1 MEYQIN
7 SNRVSNGQT
16 PFVTVGFGLGTDWF
30 AREIQRAIFLN
41 RIRGLGSE
49 HHTAIFPKLVF
60 TIKHGVNADPGDPN
74 YDLKQ
79 LALECA
85 TKRMY
90 PDVIFYENIV
100 KITGSFKA
108 PMGCRSFLQGWID
121 PATGKDV
128 EDGRMNLG
136 VVTVNVPRIALES
149 HGDKDRFWKIFDE
162 RMAVAHQAL
171 QSVSCVASRPRRS
184 MRRPCSVSELSV
196 DSAPTTASTSCSAT
210 NVHRFPGY
218 IGLYEATSV
227 FYGKNWMR
235 DHGWD
240 PQGKEFALSI
250 VKRMN
255 ELCKEWSDAEG
266 YHYSVYSTPAESLTD
281 RFNRMDHEKFG
292 EVEGVTDHDF
302 YTNSFHYPVWLQP
315 TPMEKLQLREG
326 LSRTTRP
333 AASST
338 TASSRACSPTPRHSK
353 RCGITP
359 TTSASATWART
370 RRSTA
375 ATIAD
380 SKATSSPLRKVSS
393 ARSAATPTRTTAT

>member
-1 MEYQIN
+1 M
-7 SNRVSNGQT
+7 
-16 PFVTVGFGLGTDWF
+16 
-30 AREIQRAIFLN
+30 
-41 RIRGLGSE
+41 
-49 HHTAIFPKLVF
+49 
-60 TIKHGVNADPGDPN
+60 
-74 YDLKQ
+74 
-79 LALECA
+79 
-85 TKRMY
+85 
-90 PDVIFYENIV
+90 
-100 KITGSFKA
+100 
-108 PMGCRSFLQGWID
+108 
-121 PATGKDV
+121 
-128 EDGRMNLG
+128 
-136 VVTVNVPRIALES
+136 NVPRIALES

-171 QSVSCVASRPRRS
+171 QFRI
-184 MRRPCSVSELSV
+184 MRCKQAAPVNAPTLFRFGAFGRLGANDSV
-196 DSAPTTASTSCSAT
+196 DQLFRNERAT
-210 NVHRFPGY
+210 VSLGY

-302 YTNSFHYPVWLQP
+302 YTNSFHYPVCCSQP
-315 TPMEKLQLREG
+315 QWKNSTTRRT
-326 LSRTTRP
+326 SRTTRP

-380 SKATSSPLRKVSS
+380 SKATSSH
-393 ARSAATPTRTTAT
+393 